1 MRNKEMNYMVENGVQ
16 HICFLVYQ
24 NESSTTG
31 IFPSYHASL
40 IYEFRSPC
48 NVIEYLVSRLL
59 EYVIILTIDT
69 KYTHSMK
76 IALTSVYANPLHPG
90 HIECFALSKELADE
104 LWVIVNNDAQAKMKR
119 GTESFQ
125 DEQFRMNILSAL
137 KPVDRVILSID
148 TDSSVCATLEHT
160 LAELA
165 TRADVTEV
173 IFTKGGDRF
182 AHEIPEAAILKKHG
196 VAIVD
201 NLGTKIHSSSSYVN
215 RAANPADATK
225 LEAQLA
231 TIPKEMQE
239 QDYIEVGYRPWGVYY
254 VLEDK
259 PNFKVKKI
267 IVKEGARL
275 SLQSHLHRSEH
286 WVVVEGEATLQ
297 IRKVEHPDHI
307 GHQILYPNQ
316 SCYIPQGH
324 VHRLANHG
332 TSPLVLIEVQTGN
345 YTGED
350 DIIRYEDDYARLTP
364 ETTRAPIE
372 NKNVNQ

>member
-1 MRNKEMNYMVENGVQ
+1 
-16 HICFLVYQ
+16 
-24 NESSTTG
+24 
-31 IFPSYHASL
+31 
-40 IYEFRSPC
+40 
-48 NVIEYLVSRLL
+48 
-59 EYVIILTIDT
+59 
-69 KYTHSMK
+69 MK
-76 IALTSVYANPLHPG
+76 IAITSAYANPLHPG
-90 HIECFALSKELADE
+90 HIECFDLSQALADE

-125 DEQFRMNILSAL
+125 DEQFRMNVVRAL
-137 KPVDRVILSID
+137 KSVDRVILSID
-148 TDSSVCATLEHT
+148 TDGTVCATLNKILE
-160 LAELA
+160 EIKD
-165 TRADVTEV
+165 RPEITEV

-182 AHEIPEAAILKKHG
+182 AHEIPEALILKEHG

-201 NLGTKIHSSSSYVN
+201 NLGAKIYSSSAYVN
-215 RAANPADATK
+215 RVANTADNAK
-225 LEAQLA
+225 LQAELA

-259 PNFKVKKI
+259 PSYKVKKI

-275 SLQSHLHRSEH
+275 SLQSHEHRSEH

-297 IRKVEHPDHI
+297 IRQIEQPDHI

-324 VHRLANHG
+324 IHRLANQG
-332 TSPLVLIEVQTGN
+332 NSPLVIIEVQTGS

-350 DIIRYEDDYARLTP
+350 DIIRYHDDYARSTP
-364 ETTRAPIE
+364 EKDSSPLIQ
-372 NKNVNQ
+372 KQ

>member
-1 MRNKEMNYMVENGVQ
+1 
-16 HICFLVYQ
+16 
-24 NESSTTG
+24 
-31 IFPSYHASL
+31 
-40 IYEFRSPC
+40 
-48 NVIEYLVSRLL
+48 
-59 EYVIILTIDT
+59 
-69 KYTHSMK
+69 
-76 IALTSVYANPLHPG
+76 
-90 HIECFALSKELADE
+90 
-104 LWVIVNNDAQAKMKR
+104 MKR

-125 DEQFRMNILSAL
+125 DEQFRMNVVKAL

-148 TDSSVCATLEHT
+148 TDPTVCETLRQT
-160 LAELA
+160 LTELA
-165 TRADVTEV
+165 ARPEVTEV

-182 AHEIPEAAILKKHG
+182 AHEIPEAAILAEHG

-201 NLGTKIHSSSSYVN
+201 NLGAKTHSSSSYVN
-215 RAANPADATK
+215 RIANTADAAK
-225 LEAQLA
+225 LEAELA

-254 VLEDK
+254 VMEDK

-275 SLQSHLHRSEH
+275 SLQSHKHRSEH

-297 IRKVEHPDHI
+297 IRRVEHPDHI

-332 TSPLVLIEVQTGN
+332 TSPLVLIEVQTGT

-350 DIIRYEDDYARLTP
+350 DIIRYEDDYARSTP
-364 ETTRAPIE
+364 EQTTVPIE
-372 NKNVNQ
+372 TETNTTT